1 MDYLEEMQKFLERY
15 KLSRLNQEEIENMN
29 RPTTGTEIEI
39 DFKTSNN
46 KKNVQ
51 DQMVS
56 QANSIKHLE
65 KSEHLSSW
73 NFQKLQRKEAHFT
86 ITLKPKLDNIPPK
99 KKKNYRPVSLM
110 NKMQN
115 PQNTSKLNPTT
126 H

>member
-1 MDYLEEMQKFLERY
+1 
-15 KLSRLNQEEIENMN
+15 
-29 RPTTGTEIEI
+29 
-39 DFKTSNN
+39 
-46 KKNVQ
+46 
-51 DQMVS
+51 MVS

-86 ITLKPKLDNIPPK
+86 ITLKPKLDNIPLK
-99 KKKNYRPVSLM
+99 KKKVQTSIIDEHRC
-110 NKMQN
+110 KN